1 MELEL
6 AAALLDSPCERVG
19 ILIDD
24 DIVTSLVDSTGRV
37 NDCIEKEK
45 QVEF

>member
-6 AAALLDSPCERVG
+6 AIALLDAPCERVG

-24 DIVTSLVDSTGRV
+24 DIVGLIVVVCRV
-37 NDCIEKEK
+37 MEE
-45 QVEF
+45 